1 MSKANVEI
9 QKLKPFVVMP
19 EAVEIAFSQWL
30 ESIPAGHSVD
40 VRYPYEKHGL
50 SGHTSNSAK
59 IDVEKDFLV
68 FVDNNSQPNGQ
79 RLDLRNP
86 THYIIP
92 KFKTISEPKDS
103 VKNAE
108 EKKATSLVSE
118 FNRAQAETGKGTID
132 SKSAL
137 SWLKIERPK
146 VASPNGLLRF
156 LCGSQERDPESPA
169 NNQ

>member
-19 EAVEIAFSQWL
+19 EAVEIAFIQWL

-40 VRYPYEKHGL
+40 VGYPHEKHGL

-59 IDVEKDFLV
+59 IDVKKDFLV

-103 VKNAE
+103 VKMLRKRKLPHLSVNLIE
-108 EKKATSLVSE
+108 HKLKLV
-118 FNRAQAETGKGTID
+118 RA
-132 SKSAL
+132 
-137 SWLKIERPK
+137 P
-146 VASPNGLLRF
+146 
-156 LCGSQERDPESPA
+156 
-169 NNQ
+169 